1 MSTPLTDTTPAARFI
16 DPKVLI
22 KIQNLELVAR
32 TVVEGFVQGLHRSPY
47 MGFSVDFAAYRQ
59 YMPGDEIRR
68 IDWNVFSR
76 SDKLYVKLYEGETNT
91 RVLILLDI
99 SGSMNYGSGDIK
111 KIDYA
116 RIVAAC
122 LSYFAYHQ
130 RDGVGLLTFDSQIG
144 SHVPPGRR
152 RGQLLTIL
160 SEIDRIQ
167 RSELT
172 EFRKPLRFLA
182 EYLTRR
188 GVIVL
193 ISDLYD
199 EPENILAGLK
209 VLRSKGNDIIVFHI
223 MDNFELTFPFED
235 MAQFED
241 METRKKLHV
250 IPEYLRTQ
258 YLVILNEHMEKIRK
272 ELAGCRID
280 YCLMDTSKPLD
291 QGLFTYLAARS
302 ALPDAAEQAGGQF
315 EFGPRHGADAGY
327 VVQHAVRQQ
336 LRQDESRSAVANRW
350 TAGRRPDGDHRVQR
364 QRDAALASDIGQ
376 GHVER

>member
-1 MSTPLTDTTPAARFI
+1 MSTPIAERTPPNRFI
-16 DPKVLI
+16 DPKVLM

-32 TVVEGFVQGLHRSPY
+32 SVVEGFVQGLHRSPY
-47 MGFSVDFAAYRQ
+47 MGFTVKFAAYRQ

-68 IDWNVFSR
+68 IDWNVYSR

-91 RVLILLDI
+91 RVLVLLDI
-99 SGSMNYGSGDIK
+99 SGSMNYGSADIK

-116 RIVAAC
+116 RILGAC
-122 LSYFAYHQ
+122 LSYFAYQQ
-130 RDGVGLLTFDSQIG
+130 RDGVGLLTFDTQIR
-144 SHVPPGRR
+144 SHVPASRR

-167 RSELT
+167 PSELT

-188 GVIVL
+188 GLIVL

-199 EPENILAGLK
+199 EPQNIIAGLK
-209 VLRSKGNDIIVFHI
+209 QLKSKGNDIIVFHI

-241 METRKKLHV
+241 METKRKLHV

-258 YLVILNEHMEKIRK
+258 YLSILEDHMKEIKK
-272 ELAGCRID
+272 ELSGSRID
-280 YCLMDTSKPLD
+280 YVLMDTSKPLD
-291 QGLFTYLAARS
+291 TGLFSYLAARIKT
-302 ALPDAAEQAGGQF
+302 Q
-315 EFGPRHGADAGY
+315 
-327 VVQHAVRQQ
+327 
-336 LRQDESRSAVANRW
+336 
-350 TAGRRPDGDHRVQR
+350 
-364 QRDAALASDIGQ
+364 
-376 GHVER
+376 

>member
-1 MSTPLTDTTPAARFI
+1 MSTPVVESSNRFI
-16 DPKVLI
+16 DPHVLI

-47 MGFSVDFAAYRQ
+47 LGFSVDFASYRQ

-99 SGSMNYGSGDIK
+99 SGSMNYGSGGLK

-116 RIVAAC
+116 RILAAC

-130 RDGVGLLTFDSQIG
+130 RDGVGLLTFDTEVR
-144 SHVPPGRR
+144 SHTPASRR
-152 RGQLLTIL
+152 RGQLMTIL

-167 RSELT
+167 PSELT

-188 GVIVL
+188 GLIVL

-199 EPENILAGLK
+199 EPDNIISGLK
-209 VLRSKGNDIIVFHI
+209 LLRSKGNDIIIFHI

-235 MAQFED
+235 TAQFED
-241 METRKKLHV
+241 METKKKLHV
-250 IPEYLRTQ
+250 IPEYLRGK
-258 YLVILNEHMEKIRK
+258 YLDILKEHMESIRK
-272 ELAGCRID
+272 ELSGMRID

-291 QGLFTYLAARS
+291 AGLFSYLGAR
-302 ALPDAAEQAGGQF
+302 AKT
-315 EFGPRHGADAGY
+315 
-327 VVQHAVRQQ
+327 V
-336 LRQDESRSAVANRW
+336 
-350 TAGRRPDGDHRVQR
+350 
-364 QRDAALASDIGQ
+364 
-376 GHVER
+376 

>member
-1 MSTPLTDTTPAARFI
+1 MSRVVEQTPANRFI

-47 MGFSVDFAAYRQ
+47 MGFSVDFASYRQ
-59 YMPGDEIRR
+59 YQPGDEIRR

-76 SDKLYVKLYEGETNT
+76 SDRLYIKLYEGETNT
-91 RVLILLDI
+91 RVLVLLDV
-99 SGSMNYGSGDIK
+99 SGSMNYGSGEIK

-116 RIVAAC
+116 RILAAC
-122 LSYFAYHQ
+122 LTYFAHHQ
-130 RDGVGLLTFDSQIG
+130 RDGVGLLTFDTDIRV
-144 SHVPPGRR
+144 HVPSSRR

-167 RSELT
+167 PSEQT

-188 GVIVL
+188 GLIVL

-199 EPENILAGLK
+199 EPDNIIAGLK
-209 VLRSKGNDIIVFHI
+209 ALRAKGNDIIVFHI

-241 METRKKLHV
+241 METKRKLHV
-250 IPEYLRTQ
+250 IPEYLRKQ
-258 YLVILNEHMEKIRK
+258 YLMILNEHMERIRK
-272 ELAGCRID
+272 ELSGTRID

-291 QGLFTYLAARS
+291 MGLFTYLAARS
-302 ALPDAAEQAGGQF
+302 KS
-315 EFGPRHGADAGY
+315 
-327 VVQHAVRQQ
+327 V
-336 LRQDESRSAVANRW
+336 
-350 TAGRRPDGDHRVQR
+350 
-364 QRDAALASDIGQ
+364 
-376 GHVER
+376 

>member
-1 MSTPLTDTTPAARFI
+1 MSTPVSEKAPANRFI

-47 MGFSVDFAAYRQ
+47 MGFSVDFAAYREYQ
-59 YMPGDEIRR
+59 PGDEIRR
-68 IDWNVFSR
+68 IDWNVYSR

-91 RVLILLDI
+91 RVLVMLDI
-99 SGSMNYGSGDIK
+99 SGSMNYGSADVK

-116 RIVAAC
+116 RILAAC
-122 LSYFAYHQ
+122 LTYFAHHQ
-130 RDGVGLLTFDSQIG
+130 RDGVGLLTFDTQIRAHIP
-144 SHVPPGRR
+144 SSRR

-160 SEIDRIQ
+160 AEIDRIQ
-167 RSELT
+167 PSEQT

-188 GVIVL
+188 GVIVI

-199 EPENILAGLK
+199 EPDNIIAGLK
-209 VLRSKGNDIIVFHI
+209 ALKAKGNDIIIFHI
-223 MDNFELTFPFED
+223 MDNFELTFPFEE

-250 IPEYLRTQ
+250 IPEYLRKQ
-258 YLVILNEHMEKIRK
+258 YLVILNEHMERIRK
-272 ELAGCRID
+272 ELSGSRID

-291 QGLFTYLAARS
+291 SGLFTYLAARS
-302 ALPDAAEQAGGQF
+302 K
-315 EFGPRHGADAGY
+315 
-327 VVQHAVRQQ
+327 
-336 LRQDESRSAVANRW
+336 S
-350 TAGRRPDGDHRVQR
+350 
-364 QRDAALASDIGQ
+364 I
-376 GHVER
+376 

>member
-1 MSTPLTDTTPAARFI
+1 MSRVVEHTPANRFI

-47 MGFSVDFAAYRQ
+47 MGFSVDFASYRQ
-59 YMPGDEIRR
+59 YQPGDEIRR

-76 SDKLYVKLYEGETNT
+76 SDRLYIKLYEGETNT
-91 RVLILLDI
+91 RVLVLLDV
-99 SGSMNYGSGDIK
+99 SGSMNYGSGEIK

-116 RIVAAC
+116 RILAAC
-122 LSYFAYHQ
+122 LTYFAHHQ
-130 RDGVGLLTFDSQIG
+130 RDGVGLLTFDTDIRV
-144 SHVPPGRR
+144 HVPSSRR

-167 RSELT
+167 PSAQT
-172 EFRKPLRFLA
+172 GFRKPLRFLA

-188 GVIVL
+188 GLIVL

-199 EPENILAGLK
+199 EPDNIIAGLK
-209 VLRSKGNDIIVFHI
+209 ALRAKGNDIIVFHI

-241 METRKKLHV
+241 METKRKLHV
-250 IPEYLRTQ
+250 IPEYLRKQ
-258 YLVILNEHMEKIRK
+258 YLMILNEHMERIRK
-272 ELAGCRID
+272 ELSGTRID

-291 QGLFTYLAARS
+291 MGLFTYLAARS
-302 ALPDAAEQAGGQF
+302 KS
-315 EFGPRHGADAGY
+315 
-327 VVQHAVRQQ
+327 V
-336 LRQDESRSAVANRW
+336 
-350 TAGRRPDGDHRVQR
+350 
-364 QRDAALASDIGQ
+364 
-376 GHVER
+376 

>member
-1 MSTPLTDTTPAARFI
+1 MSTPVVEQPKNRFI
-16 DPKVLI
+16 DPTVLM

-32 TVVEGFVQGLHRSPY
+32 SVVEGFVQGLHRSPY

-68 IDWNVFSR
+68 IDWNVYSR

-91 RVLILLDI
+91 RVLVLLDI
-99 SGSMNYGSGDIK
+99 SGSMNYGSAEVK

-116 RIVAAC
+116 RILAAC
-122 LSYFAYHQ
+122 LSYFAYQQ
-130 RDGVGLLTFDSQIG
+130 RDAVGLLTFDTEIR
-144 SHVPPGRR
+144 SHIKTSRR

-167 RSELT
+167 PSELT

-199 EPENILAGLK
+199 EPDNIIAGLK
-209 VLRSKGNDIIVFHI
+209 VLKSKGNDIIVFHV
-223 MDNFELTFPFED
+223 MDHFELTFPFED

-241 METRKKLHV
+241 METKRKLHV
-250 IPEYLRTQ
+250 IPEYLRSQ
-258 YLVILNEHMEKIRK
+258 YLVIIKEHMERIRK
-272 ELAGCRID
+272 ELSGARID
-280 YCLMDTSKPLD
+280 YCLLDTSKPLD
-291 QGLFTYLAARS
+291 SALFAYLGARS
-302 ALPDAAEQAGGQF
+302 K
-315 EFGPRHGADAGY
+315 
-327 VVQHAVRQQ
+327 
-336 LRQDESRSAVANRW
+336 S
-350 TAGRRPDGDHRVQR
+350 
-364 QRDAALASDIGQ
+364 I
-376 GHVER
+376 

>member
-1 MSTPLTDTTPAARFI
+1 MSTPVVERTPANRFI
-16 DPKVLI
+16 DPKVLL

-47 MGFSVDFAAYRQ
+47 TGFSVDFASYRQ

-68 IDWNVFSR
+68 IDWNVFAR
-76 SDKLYVKLYEGETNT
+76 SDRLYIKMYEGETNT
-91 RVLILLDI
+91 RVLVLLDI
-99 SGSMNYGSGDIK
+99 SGSMNYGSADIK

-116 RIVAAC
+116 RILAAC
-122 LSYFAYHQ
+122 LTYFAHHQ
-130 RDGVGLLTFDSQIG
+130 RDGVGLLTFDTEIRA
-144 SHVPPGRR
+144 HVPSSRR

-167 RSELT
+167 PSAQT

-188 GVIVL
+188 GLIVL

-199 EPENILAGLK
+199 EPENIIAGLK
-209 VLRSKGNDIIVFHI
+209 ALRAKGNDIIVFHI

-241 METRKKLHV
+241 METKRKLHV
-250 IPEYLRTQ
+250 IPEYLRKQ
-258 YLVILNEHMEKIRK
+258 YLSILNEHMERIRK
-272 ELAGCRID
+272 ELSGTRID

-291 QGLFTYLAARS
+291 KGLFTYLAARS
-302 ALPDAAEQAGGQF
+302 
-315 EFGPRHGADAGY
+315 
-327 VVQHAVRQQ
+327 
-336 LRQDESRSAVANRW
+336 RS
-350 TAGRRPDGDHRVQR
+350 
-364 QRDAALASDIGQ
+364 I
-376 GHVER
+376 

>member
-1 MSTPLTDTTPAARFI
+1 MSTPVVEQPKNRFI
-16 DPKVLI
+16 DPKVLM

-32 TVVEGFVQGLHRSPY
+32 SVVEGFVQGLHRSPY
-47 MGFSVDFAAYRQ
+47 LGFSVDFAAYRQ

-130 RDGVGLLTFDSQIG
+130 RDGVGLLTFDSQIR

-167 RSELT
+167 PSELT

-241 METRKKLHV
+241 METKRKLHV
-250 IPEYLRTQ
+250 IPEYLRNQ
-258 YLVILNEHMEKIRK
+258 YLVILKDHMERLRK
-272 ELAGCRID
+272 ELSGTRID

-291 QGLFTYLAARS
+291 AGLFTYLAARS
-302 ALPDAAEQAGGQF
+302 K
-315 EFGPRHGADAGY
+315 
-327 VVQHAVRQQ
+327 
-336 LRQDESRSAVANRW
+336 S
-350 TAGRRPDGDHRVQR
+350 
-364 QRDAALASDIGQ
+364 I
-376 GHVER
+376 

>member
-1 MSTPLTDTTPAARFI
+1 MSTPVVEQPKNRFI
-16 DPKVLI
+16 DPKVLM

-32 TVVEGFVQGLHRSPY
+32 SVVEGFVQGLHRSPY

-68 IDWNVFSR
+68 IDWNVYSR

-91 RVLILLDI
+91 RVLVLLDI
-99 SGSMNYGSGDIK
+99 SGSMNYGSAEVK

-116 RIVAAC
+116 RILAAC
-122 LSYFAYHQ
+122 LSYFAYQQ
-130 RDGVGLLTFDSQIG
+130 RDAVGLLTFDTEIR
-144 SHVPPGRR
+144 SHIKTSRR

-167 RSELT
+167 PSELT

-199 EPENILAGLK
+199 EPDNIIAGLK
-209 VLRSKGNDIIVFHI
+209 VLKSKGNDIIVFHVL
-223 MDNFELTFPFED
+223 DHFELTFPFED

-241 METRKKLHV
+241 METKRKLHV
-250 IPEYLRTQ
+250 IPEYLRSQ
-258 YLVILNEHMEKIRK
+258 YLVIIKEHMERIRK
-272 ELAGCRID
+272 ELSGARID
-280 YCLMDTSKPLD
+280 YCLLDTSKPLD
-291 QGLFTYLAARS
+291 SALFAYLGARS
-302 ALPDAAEQAGGQF
+302 K
-315 EFGPRHGADAGY
+315 
-327 VVQHAVRQQ
+327 
-336 LRQDESRSAVANRW
+336 S
-350 TAGRRPDGDHRVQR
+350 
-364 QRDAALASDIGQ
+364 I
-376 GHVER
+376 